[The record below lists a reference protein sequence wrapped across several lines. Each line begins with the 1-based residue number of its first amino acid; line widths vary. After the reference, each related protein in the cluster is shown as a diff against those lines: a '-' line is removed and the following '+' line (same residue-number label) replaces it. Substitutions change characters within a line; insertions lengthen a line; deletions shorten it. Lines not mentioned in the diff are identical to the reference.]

1 MNHHLVVSQ
10 QLFTNPSTTSPS
22 PSVTPPSLNPP
33 SPTIHLKNV
42 SSWNVDTLKKLH
54 LTLFPVHYSDSFYE
68 QVQNVGE
75 FAKVAY
81 LDSIPVGAIC
91 CRIEPELQ
99 QEGKY
104 RVYIMTLGVLE
115 PYRRRRLGHLMLQHI
130 VDQAQLQPTITRII
144 FMSKSSIPLLSLFTT
159 VMASKKWLW
168 QETITR
174 IFTTKMLTL
183 WSKTLPMVPLLPLRP
198 IPMLDTSL
206 FSFFLWACPFTLY
219 RVFPLDIPFL
229 ANPPFF

>member
-10 QLFTNPSTTSPS
+10 QSFTDPSTTSPS
-22 PSVTPPSLNPP
+22 PSVIPPSIIPP

-130 VDQAQLQPTITRII
+130 VDQAQLQPTITRIYLHVQVLNTTALSFYHCHGFQKVALARDYYKNI
-144 FMSKSSIPLLSLFTT
+144 HDKDAYVVVKNITHGAPSSSSSSSNT
-159 VMASKKWLW
+159 
-168 QETITR
+168 
-174 IFTTKMLTL
+174 
-183 WSKTLPMVPLLPLRP
+183 
-198 IPMLDTSL
+198 D
-206 FSFFLWACPFTLY
+206 Y
-219 RVFPLDIPFL
+219 
-229 ANPPFF
+229 